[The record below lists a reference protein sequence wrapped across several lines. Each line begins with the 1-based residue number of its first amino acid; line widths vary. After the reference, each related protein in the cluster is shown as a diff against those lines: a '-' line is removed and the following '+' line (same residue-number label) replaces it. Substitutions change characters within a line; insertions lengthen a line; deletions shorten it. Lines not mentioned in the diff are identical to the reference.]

1 MKSSLEGHNRL
12 RRAVRAA
19 IAGTAVMAT
28 PCAFAATIT
37 VDSTGDGMDDNGCTL
52 RSAIMSANNNSG
64 TGKCANDGGGDA
76 DTIIFADSVTG
87 ETITL
92 TQGAL
97 PTIAAG
103 STLTIGN
110 DADTNVTIDANSMSR
125 ILANQGVLTL
135 NGLNLI
141 NGQTM
146 NG

>member
-1 MKSSLEGHNRL
+1 MKNSLEGHHRL

-19 IAGTAVMAT
+19 IAGTAVLAT

-37 VDSTGDGMDDNGCTL
+37 VDSAGDGMNDNECTL
-52 RSAIMSANNNSG
+52 RSAIMSANNNNSS
-64 TGKCANDGGGDA
+64 TGACAGGAGDA
-76 DTIIFADSVTG
+76 DTIIFAESVTG

-92 TQGAL
+92 AQGAL
-97 PTIAAG
+97 PTIVAG
-103 STLTIGN
+103 SSLTIGN
-110 DADTNVTIDANSMSR
+110 DADTDVTIDANSMSR